1 MIYARVTDF
10 FSIDLGTIIPTLL
23 NTLIMF
29 LVLKHFFFKPVNA
42 ILDKR
47 KAEVQ
52 KTYDDADEANRVAEE
67 YKAEYTQKLL
77 GAKEESAK
85 IIDIATKRANS
96 RSDEIITE
104 AKTEAKH
111 IVANAHSEIEK
122 EKKIAVNE
130 IKDEITGMVFD
141 VAGKVVNKE
150 LNTSDNE
157 KLIEEFIEN
166 VGEL

>member
-1 MIYARVTDF
+1 MIYAGVTDF

-29 LVLKHFFFKPVNA
+29 LVLKHFLFKPVNA

-52 KTYDDADEANRVAEE
+52 KTYDDADEANKIAEE
-67 YKAEYTQKLL
+67 YKAEYTKKIS

-104 AKTEAKH
+104 AKTEAGH
-111 IVANAHSEIEK
+111 IVASAHSEIEK

-141 VAGKVVNKE
+141 VAGKIVDKD
-150 LNTSDNE
+150 LSTGDNE
-157 KLIEEFIEN
+157 RLIEEFIDN

>member
-29 LVLKHFFFKPVNA
+29 LVLKHFLFKPVNA
-42 ILDKR
+42 VLDKR

-52 KTYDDADEANRVAEE
+52 KTYDDADKANKIAEE
-67 YKAEYTQKLL
+67 YKAEYTQKIS
-77 GAKEESAK
+77 GAKEESA
-85 IIDIATKRANS
+85 KRANS

-104 AKTEAKH
+104 AKAEAKH

-141 VAGKVVNKE
+141 VAGKVVNKQ
-150 LNTSDNE
+150 LSCDDNE
-157 KLIEEFIEN
+157 RLIEEFIDN

>member
-1 MIYARVTDF
+1 METVF
-10 FSIDLGTIIPTLL
+10 
-23 NTLIMF
+23 
-29 LVLKHFFFKPVNA
+29 VN
-42 ILDKR
+42 L
-47 KAEVQ
+47 
-52 KTYDDADEANRVAEE
+52 
-67 YKAEYTQKLL
+67 
-77 GAKEESAK
+77 
-85 IIDIATKRANS
+85 
-96 RSDEIITE
+96 
-104 AKTEAKH
+104 
-111 IVANAHSEIEK
+111 ANAHSEIEK

>member
-1 MIYARVTDF
+1 MIYAKVTDF

-29 LVLKHFFFKPVNA
+29 LVLKHFLFKPVNA
-42 ILDKR
+42 VLDKR

-52 KTYDDADEANRVAEE
+52 KTYDDADEANKIAEE
-67 YKAEYTQKLL
+67 YKAEYTQKIS
-77 GAKEESAK
+77 GAKEESAR

-104 AKTEAKH
+104 AKAEAKH

-141 VAGKVVNKE
+141 VAGKVVNKQ
-150 LNTSDNE
+150 LSCDDNE
-157 KLIEEFIEN
+157 RLIEEFIDN

>member
-42 ILDKR
+42 ILDQR

-52 KTYDDADEANRVAEE
+52 KTYDAADEANRVAEE
-67 YKAEYTQKLL
+67 YKAEYTQKLT

-85 IIDIATKRANS
+85 IIDIATQRANT

-104 AKTEAKH
+104 AKAEAKH

-130 IKDEITGMVFD
+130 IKSEITGMVFD
-141 VAGKVVNKE
+141 VAGKVVNKDF
-150 LNTSDNE
+150 NTDDNE